1 MKQCIDIPRGWQR
14 VIKSQNVIYIT
25 PSSDELKSKDDIL
38 QYLTS
43 PGTCKCGLQC
53 PLHLDSLFSFDA
65 SIRSKDSLEKSR
77 VIESTGEKFGKSHST
92 SYQANETVKGP
103 PVSHSCNLKTVKS
116 KKHESTKVGQ
126 LIPTPSSR
134 KNLLK
139 DQSEPLKETLKS
151 VDSCSTKKPAVEG
164 TLGSSSGNKLP
175 PISIFCQVNKYT
187 VHQILQ
193 LLYSSLE
200 RRAQKLRCPLK
211 QIQNPDAGSIP
222 KDVLKSSS
230 QSLGN
235 THSKPSK
242 ESNIH
247 AQVDMKSNE
256 MPSSAKNKHNPPY
269 FKSPEHTLISNSA
282 DCAKVARDMP
292 ITSHPPL
299 VLNQLQSIQTSRN
312 VPETQVR
319 KASDKQTSRSKTHD
333 TDLSKPN
340 LKQQKPSGN
349 MLQIVQS
356 ESSRGQGNQP
366 HMLRTPYG
374 HPNHLIPAMSR
385 YPSNYYPM
393 NQHVMNPQQFH
404 QHAMNHQAMLRMQ
417 GYNQQYIHQSMMKPY
432 LEHPSLDDKR
442 TKNKAKSKS
451 KQPAKISKQP
461 AIVIQPDKS
470 KIRID
475 GSSKPTLLVSLGD
488 YGEKKTP
495 SKSSKTSSDQNL
507 TSVDSILKT
516 CSNPNLGNI
525 PDIDHNDVNSE
536 HHPSSKPAVTSEQT
550 SLGSKTTAASPA
562 VPPSQFSNSMIPV
575 QYLTPSSLLY
585 GVPLIQN
592 ESKPTRDHKSSKS
605 VEKWEGVLSPSEVDA
620 KVQQILSSPQKSEES
635 SQSVEKESS
644 PKKRKRQQSAPHMY
658 DRYPG
663 NPALRF
669 QTGHAVKA
677 AKLSKSE
684 PHTPSNTVMSSGSIP
699 VVQNIPISS
708 IAPPQ
713 WAQFQSGGGQ
723 IPPFSTIHP
732 MPGQVPQIPD
742 LSGQSEGRKSH

>member
-65 SIRSKDSLEKSR
+65 SIRSKDSLDKVR
-77 VIESTGEKFGKSHST
+77 ILESSGEKFGKSHST
-92 SYQANETVKGP
+92 LFQANETAKGP

-116 KKHESTKVGQ
+116 KKVESTKAGQ
-126 LIPTPSSR
+126 HISVSSSK
-134 KNLLK
+134 KNLPK
-139 DQSEPLKETLKS
+139 DQSEPFKETSKS
-151 VDSCSTKKPAVEG
+151 ADSFSAKKTVIDG
-164 TLGSSSGNKLP
+164 TLASSANKLP

-200 RRAQKLRCPLK
+200 KRAQKLRSPLK
-211 QIQNPDAGSIP
+211 QIQNPDVGNIS
-222 KDVLKSSS
+222 KDVLKPIA
-230 QSLGN
+230 QSHGN
-235 THSKPSK
+235 AHNKHIK
-242 ESNIH
+242 ESNFYAH
-247 AQVDMKSNE
+247 VDIKSNE
-256 MPSSAKNKHNPPY
+256 MPSSAKNKHNPTY
-269 FKSPEHTLISNSA
+269 FKSPELVQHNVHGSSVDSA
-282 DCAKVARDMP
+282 ETPRDMQV
-292 ITSHPPL
+292 TTQPPL
-299 VLNQLQSIQTSRN
+299 APNHVESLQTSRN
-312 VPETQVR
+312 ALDTQLR
-319 KASDKQTSRSKTHD
+319 KVSDKQTSKSKNQD
-333 TDLSKPN
+333 TELARPN
-340 LKQQKPSGN
+340 FKQQKPSGN

-356 ESSRGQGNQP
+356 EPSRGHGNQASI
-366 HMLRTPYG
+366 LRPPYG
-374 HPNHLIPAMSR
+374 HPNHLIPTMNR
-385 YPSNYYPM
+385 YPSNYYPSSQHGL
-393 NQHVMNPQQFH
+393 NQQQFH
-404 QHAMNHQAMLRMQ
+404 QYAMNHQAMLRMP
-417 GYNQQYIHQSMMKPY
+417 GYNQPYIHQPMMKPY
-432 LEHPSLDDKR
+432 PDQICIDDKR
-442 TKNKAKSKS
+442 IKSKAKSKS
-451 KQPAKISKQP
+451 KQPAKVSKQP

-470 KIRID
+470 KVRID

-488 YGEKKTP
+488 CGEKKVP
-495 SKSSKTSSDQNL
+495 SKSSKASTDQNL

-525 PDIDHNDVNSE
+525 PDIDHNEVNSE
-536 HHPSSKPAVTSEQT
+536 QHSSSKPEQT
-550 SLGSKTTAASPA
+550 GLGSKNAATAPVA
-562 VPPSQFSNSMIPV
+562 PPSQFSNSMIPV

-592 ESKPTRDHKSSKS
+592 ESKQNRDHKSSKS

-620 KVQQILSSPQKSEES
+620 KVQQILSSPQKNEES

-669 QTGHAVKA
+669 QTGHSVKA

-684 PHTPSNTVMSSGSIP
+684 PHAPSSIAMSSGSIP

-708 IAPPQ
+708 IAPHQ

-732 MPGQVPQIPD
+732 MQGQVPQIPD